1 MTNEQIV
8 RDACRAVWSEGDVSR
23 IGEFY
28 AENFQA
34 DYPMADWG
42 SGLEGIRDYVLEVKG
57 GIPDYFERIDK
68 LIDAGDHIIVR
79 LTITGTHTGTF
90 LGVPAT
96 GKSLEFR
103 DVTACRV
110 ENGKIV
116 EQWGLSDYMTFFM
129 QLGLIE
135 LPDSTASSE

>member
-8 RDACRAVWSEGDVSR
+8 RDACQVVWSEGDVSR

-28 AENFQA
+28 SESFQA
-34 DYPMADWG
+34 NYPLANWG
-42 SGLEGIRDYVLEVKG
+42 SGLEGIKDYVLDVKG
-57 GIPDYFERIDK
+57 GIPDYCERIDE

-79 LTITGTHTGTF
+79 LTITGTHTGAF
-90 LGVPAT
+90 LDVPAT

-103 DVTACRV
+103 DVTVCRV

-116 EQWGLSDYMTFFM
+116 EQWGLSDYMTLFT
-129 QLGLIE
+129 QLGLIAVPGMPTPGE
-135 LPDSTASSE
+135 